1 LFFHNKLKNSK
12 LLKQRPRDAATPTMP
27 QRGHGRKKTRTH
39 VALDDNGKAPKSALK
54 EQEELKVPK
63 SLVIRRGKTE
73 QEVGELVEDLRKLM
87 LPYTA
92 LHFQEDPKNRKLTLS
107 QYATHLALPM
117 GITHLMA
124 FSQNEERLNMRL
136 ARTPE
141 GPTLSFRV
149 HKFSLNKHIKALQR
163 RPMSDGARSL
173 HENPPIVVT
182 NNFGDADSAGSASP
196 HIKLLR
202 ITFQNLFPAI
212 NVATVKLTDCRR
224 VVLFNLI
231 PQPDGEDG
239 AKQRAVVDIRHY
251 AIKATPVGV
260 HKKVRRL
267 VQAKLPNLHK
277 VQDIAD
283 YLEGNALVS
292 DAPSDSEAEDDPSH
306 VVQVPDHYAG
316 KGNAKSQKSALKLV
330 EMGPRLTLELIKVE
344 KGLGGGDILYH
355 ALINKTPA
363 EAEELKKRKQN
374 EAALKIQRRSEQD
387 SNVDRKR
394 QAADEKRENKKPRKE
409 DREKSTME
417 SLRHGQEVGDESAD
431 DESE

>member
-1 LFFHNKLKNSK
+1 
-12 LLKQRPRDAATPTMP
+12 
-27 QRGHGRKKTRTH
+27 
-39 VALDDNGKAPKSALK
+39 
-54 EQEELKVPK
+54 
-63 SLVIRRGKTE
+63 
-73 QEVGELVEDLRKLM
+73 
-87 LPYTA
+87 
-92 LHFQEDPKNRKLTLS
+92 
-107 QYATHLALPM
+107 
-117 GITHLMA
+117 MA

-173 HENPPIVVT
+173 HVNPPIVVT
-182 NNFGDADSAGSASP
+182 NNFGDAGAVGGAPP

-212 NVATVKLTDCRR
+212 NVATVKLSDCRR

-239 AKQRAVVDIRHY
+239 EKTKAVVDIRHY
-251 AIKATPVGV
+251 AIKATPVGI

-283 YLEGNALVS
+283 YLEGNAITS

-306 VVQVPDHYAG
+306 VVQLSDQYAG
-316 KGNAKSQKSALKLV
+316 KGNGKAQKSALKLV
-330 EMGPRLTLELIKVE
+330 EMGPRLTLELIKVQ

-355 ALINKTPA
+355 ALVNKSPA
-363 EAEELKKRKQN
+363 EAEAIKVRKQN
-374 EAALKIQRRSEQD
+374 EAALKVQRRAEQD
-387 SNVDRKR
+387 ANVDRKKGV
-394 QAADEKRENKKPRKE
+394 ADEKRETKRKRKDE
-409 DREKSTME
+409 REKNTME
-417 SLRHGQEVGDESAD
+417 NLRKGREVDKSDDEEESGDEEESDD
-431 DESE
+431 DE

>member
-1 LFFHNKLKNSK
+1 
-12 LLKQRPRDAATPTMP
+12 MP
-27 QRGHGRKKTRTH
+27 KRGRRRKKTRTH
-39 VALDDNGKAPKSALK
+39 VATTDDDKAPKAALM

-73 QEVGELVEDLRKLM
+73 TEVGELVEDLRKLM

-92 LHFQEDPKNRKLTLS
+92 LHFQEDPKNRKLTLG
-107 QYATHLALPM
+107 QYATYLALPM

-124 FSQNEERLNMRL
+124 FSQNQERLNMRL

-149 HKFSLNKHIKALQR
+149 HQFSLNKHIKALQR
-163 RPMSDGARSL
+163 RPVSDGSKSL
-173 HENPPIVVT
+173 HTNPPIVVT
-182 NNFGDADSAGSASP
+182 NNFGDASAPGTAGAAP

-212 NVATVKLTDCRR
+212 NVATVKLADCRR

-231 PQPDGEDG
+231 PQPEGENEG
-239 AKQRAVVDIRHY
+239 KAVVDIRHY
-251 AIKATPVGV
+251 AIKATPVGINR
-260 HKKVRRL
+260 KVRRL
-267 VQAKLPNLHK
+267 VQAKLPNLHR

-283 YLEGNALVS
+283 YLEGNAVVS

-306 VVQVPDHYAG
+306 VVQLSGQYAG
-316 KGNAKSQKSALKLV
+316 KGNVKSQKSALKLV

-355 ALINKTPA
+355 ALLNKTAA
-363 EAEELKKRKQN
+363 ESEELKQRKRDQV
-374 EAALKIQRRSEQD
+374 ALKEQRKAQQQA
-387 SNVDRKR
+387 NVDRKR
-394 QAADEKRENKKPRKE
+394 GVAEEKRESKRQKKE
-409 DREKSTME
+409 EREKSAMQA
-417 SLRHGQEVGDESAD
+417 LRHGEVVDTDGASDDAASSSDE
-431 DESE
+431 E

>member
-1 LFFHNKLKNSK
+1 
-12 LLKQRPRDAATPTMP
+12 MP
-27 QRGHGRKKTRTH
+27 KRGRFRKKTRTH
-39 VALDDNGKAPKSALK
+39 AAVGDNDKSPKSALT
-54 EQEELKVPK
+54 EAEELKVPK

-73 QEVGELVEDLRKLM
+73 PEVSELVEDLRKLM

-173 HENPPIVVT
+173 HDNPPIVVT
-182 NNFGDADSAGSASP
+182 NNFGDAGAVGGAPP

-212 NVATVKLTDCRR
+212 NVATVKLSDCRR

-239 AKQRAVVDIRHY
+239 EKQKAVVDIRHY
-251 AIKATPVGV
+251 AIKATPVGI

-283 YLEGNALVS
+283 YLEGNAITS

-306 VVQVPDHYAG
+306 VVQLADQYAG
-316 KGNAKSQKSALKLV
+316 KGNGKAQKSALKLV
-330 EMGPRLTLELIKVE
+330 EMGPRMTLELIKVQ

-355 ALINKTPA
+355 ALVNKSPA
-363 EAEELKKRKQN
+363 EAEALKVRKQN
-374 EAALKIQRRSEQD
+374 EAALKVQRRAEQD
-387 SNVDRKR
+387 ANVDRKKGV
-394 QAADEKRENKKPRKE
+394 ADEKRETKRKRKDE
-409 DREKSTME
+409 REKNTME
-417 SLRHGQEVGDESAD
+417 NLRKGREVDKSDDDDDDDEESGDEEESDD
-431 DESE
+431 DE